1 MLHFKLKELLVKNGF
16 TSFTKIQE
24 AAIPR
29 IVTGK
34 DVLVIAPTG
43 FGKTETAFL
52 PVLSNV
58 LKLKD
63 ASSQELRGIQVVYI
77 TPLKALNR
85 DITER
90 LTSWCESV
98 GVTISVRH
106 GDTTQAQREKQK
118 ENPPNVLVTTPETL
132 ASVLVAPILCD
143 SLVNVKHVIVDELHE
158 LFGSKRGT
166 SLTLNLERL
175 EEKAS
180 GFQRIGLSAT
190 IGNETDAALFLGKDV
205 EICKIDLKREIEL
218 NVKIPTEA
226 PQEIKK
232 LIKTSGESASRV
244 YEIENAI
251 HAHKSTLI
259 FTNTRY
265 VAESLSTFLTSLESL
280 RGKFAVH
287 HSSLSKETR
296 LDTEKEFKDVNGN
309 LRAVI
314 CTSSLELGI
323 DIGKIDHVI
332 QYGSPRQ
339 VSRLLQ
345 RVGRSGHKYNLK
357 AKGTILPLDE
367 VDLIEAVVICNR
379 AAQGKLEEIKMQN
392 KPFDALAN
400 FIAGLT
406 LDFHTITL
414 QKALSI
420 ALRAQPYKKLEN
432 RELLLVVRQ
441 LSGSKIIDLKEEK
454 KFKVKQAEDE
464 AVVGT
469 EVDFE
474 KSTIT
479 TRGVRTRLYYYENVS
494 MIPTEKKFFVK
505 NAITRKNVSVLDEG
519 FVAEYVKDGAVF
531 ISAGKPWR
539 VNGIDEEKNEI
550 TVEPA
555 GDFTAA
561 VPDWLG
567 EEIPVTFDVAQDVF
581 NIMKHHASLSDKY
594 TQYISKHEENILKNF
609 CEKQMKIFTPNASEM
624 VIESKDDACVIHSP
638 FGLKVNETLAR
649 VLGLLLAHTDKA
661 LRVRAQSYA
670 ITLIFSSEVKA
681 SEIERI
687 VKSLEPA
694 KLEYLIETAVLDT
707 PAFRRR
713 FIHVGKRFGFLSK
726 TWDGKG
732 VNLKRII
739 AKLPKDSPI
748 VTEALKEVYSTLLD
762 VEKTIE
768 VTRAIKTRDIYVKSI
783 QHLQEKFSP
792 LAKNSLDLGGLGELF
807 APSEPVEAILSSF
820 IETVKDKNP
829 RLICTHCKNATTL
842 ALRALKLNDKVA
854 CSHCGSTQVAS
865 EQYEEAILKSKQ
877 GKKLSKELQNRLEDA
892 QSAMSLISSYGARA
906 LFALE
911 TYGVGPAT
919 ASRLLARLHTTED
932 SLFTDLLEA
941 QKTFLKNRKYWKL

>member
-1 MLHFKLKELLVKNGF
+1 MLHFKLKELLARNGF
-16 TSFTKIQE
+16 ASFTKIQE

-29 IVTGK
+29 IVTGRN
-34 DVLVIAPTG
+34 VLVIAPTG

-52 PVLSNV
+52 PVLSNI

-63 ASSQELRGIQVVYI
+63 ESPAGLGGIQVLYI

-90 LTSWCESV
+90 LTTWCEAS

-106 GDTTQAQREKQK
+106 GDTTSSQREKQK
-118 ENPPNVLVTTPETL
+118 ANPPNVLVTTPETL

-143 SLVNVKHVIVDELHE
+143 SLINVKHVIVDELHE

-166 SLTLNLERL
+166 SLALNLERL
-175 EEKAS
+175 EEKAP

-190 IGNETDAALFLGKDV
+190 VGNETDAALFLGSNA
-205 EICKIDLKREIEL
+205 EICKVDLKREIDL
-218 NVKIPTEA
+218 TVKIPSAA
-226 PQEIKK
+226 PQEIKT

-244 YEIENAI
+244 YEIEKAI
-251 HAHKSTLI
+251 HSHRSTLI

-296 LDTEKEFKDVNGN
+296 LDTEKEFKDANGN

-345 RVGRSGHKYNLK
+345 RVGRSGHKFNLK
-357 AKGTILPLDE
+357 AKGTILPIDE
-367 VDLIEAVVICNR
+367 VDLIEAVVICKR
-379 AAQGKLEEIKMQN
+379 AAEGKLEEIKGQE

-400 FIAGLT
+400 YLAGLT
-406 LDFHTITL
+406 LDYHSVTL
-414 QKALSI
+414 QKAFDI
-420 ALRAQPYKKLEN
+420 ARRAQPYKKLE
-432 RELLLVVRQ
+432 RKELLVVARQ
-441 LSGSKIIDLKEEK
+441 LASSKILDLKEEK
-454 KFKVKQAEDE
+454 KFAIKQSEE
-464 AVVGT
+464 ETTVGS

-474 KSTIT
+474 KSTVT
-479 TRGVRTRLYYYENVS
+479 TRGTRTRLYYYENVS
-494 MIPTEKKFFVK
+494 MIATEKKFFVK

-519 FVAEYVKDGAVF
+519 FVAEYVKEGAVF

-539 VNGIDEEKNEI
+539 VNGIDEVKTEI

-567 EEIPVTFDVAQDVF
+567 EEIPVTYDVAQDVF
-581 NIMKHHASLSDKY
+581 NVMKHHANLSDKY
-594 TQYISKHEENILKNF
+594 AQYISSNEVATLKSF
-609 CEKQMKIFTPNASEM
+609 CEAQSKHFTPSTTEM
-624 VIESKDDACVIHSP
+624 VIESKDEVCVIHSP

-649 VLGLLLAHTDKA
+649 VLGLLLAYKDKA

-670 ITLIFSSEVKA
+670 ITLVFSSEVSA
-681 SEIERI
+681 VEIEKI
-687 VKSLEPA
+687 VKSLDPA

-726 TWDGKG
+726 TWDAKG

-748 VTEALKEVYSTLLD
+748 ILEALKEVYSTLLD
-762 VEKTIE
+762 VDKTIE
-768 VTRAIKTRDIYVKSI
+768 VTRAIKTRDVYVKSI
-783 QHLQEKFSP
+783 QHLREKFSP
-792 LAKNSLDLGGLGELF
+792 LAKNALDLGGLGELF

-820 IETVKDKNP
+820 IETVKDKSP
-829 RLICTHCKNATTL
+829 RLICTHCKNAFTVS
-842 ALRALKLNDKVA
+842 LRDLKLNDKIA
-854 CSHCGSTQVAS
+854 CVHCGATQIAS

-877 GKKLSKELQNRLEDA
+877 GKKLSKELKSKLEEA
-892 QSAMSLISSYGARA
+892 QSAMSLISSYGGRA